1 MKNRF
6 ILLLF
11 LLLSLI
17 NNVLASEIYF
27 ESDEIKISDDGNT
40 IKSSN
45 GKAWAEED
53 KMTITANKFHY
64 NKSSTILIT
73 RGDSVAFFKD
83 KNISISADKFIY
95 NKNLQ
100 TLDSIGNVL
109 VNHLSKKILLKSQRV
124 FYDIKKNEIR
134 SRSKSTINDYIGNLF
149 LSEDFIFTLNNDL
162 VKLNKVKVT
171 DTQKNTFEI
180 EKAYINLK
188 SNKLIGKDVSINFNE
203 QYFQENSEPRLKGNT
218 VSSDVNQ
225 TVIKNGVFT
234 TCKKNDDCPP
244 WQFVA
249 KEIKHDKK
257 NKLIHYKNAWLKLY
271 DKPVFY
277 FPRFFHPDPSV
288 KRKSGFLMPA
298 FQSSSS
304 IGSSFN
310 TPYFYAISDNKDMT
324 FQPRFYA
331 GEKILLQSEY
341 REVNA
346 TSKHDLDFSIFG
358 GNNLKAKNHFFSNT
372 VKTLDFENFDET
384 NISLQI
390 QRVSDDVYL
399 KSHKLKSPII
409 KNDSFLTSSVGL
421 NSYREDFSFNTDFYV
436 YETLNKK
443 KNDRYEYIY
452 PSYNLSKTLNPF
464 ANLEGD
470 FSLNSSGF
478 IKNYDTNVF
487 EKVVVNDLIFDSYSS
502 FTNNGFKNNYKFLIK
517 NVNTDSTNSIV
528 YRDKKNSKLASIFD
542 YSVSYPL
549 KKSDNK
555 YISFLKPMM
564 SFRLSPNKSYGLKD
578 SNSKINIENAFS
590 MNRIMNNSTIEE
602 GASLTYGTEFA
613 KTNKLNKNIFN
624 AKIANILRLDES
636 ENLPMNN
643 QLGEKISNIFGSL
656 GYNVKEN
663 FKVEYNYALDSN
675 LTDTN
680 FQDLSTEFKIN
691 NFITSFQYL
700 NESSIKGDNSFLS
713 NKTSYHIDETKNLTF
728 ETRKNKETSATEFY
742 NLMYQYRNDCL
753 IAGIQYNKD
762 FYSDGALR
770 PEENIFFKLTII
782 PFGET
787 KSPSLK

>member
-1 MKNRF
+1 MKNKF
-6 ILLLF
+6 ILLLL

-27 ESDEIKISDDGNT
+27 ESGEIKISDDGNT
-40 IKSSN
+40 IKSSK

-53 KMTITANKFHY
+53 KMTISANKFHY
-64 NKSSTILIT
+64 DKSLTILIAK
-73 RGDSVAFFKD
+73 GDSIAFFKD

-218 VSSDVNQ
+218 VSSDINK

-257 NKLIHYKNAWLKLY
+257 NKLLHYKNAWLKLY

-346 TSKHDLDFSIFG
+346 TSKHDLDFSIFSG
-358 GNNLKAKNHFFSNT
+358 INQKTKNHFFSNT
-372 VKTLDFENFDET
+372 VKALDFENFDET

-409 KNDSFLTSSVGL
+409 KNESFLTSSVGI

-443 KNDRYEYIY
+443 KNDRYEFIY

-464 ANLEGD
+464 ANLEGA

-478 IKNYDTNVF
+478 VKNYDTNIF
-487 EKVVVNDLIFDSYSS
+487 EKVVVNDLIFDSGSS
-502 FTNNGFKNNYKFLIK
+502 FTNNGIKNDYKFLIK
-517 NVNTDSTNSIV
+517 NVNTDSTNSSI
-528 YRDKKNSKLASIFD
+528 YRDKKDSKLASIFD
-542 YSVSYPL
+542 YSISYPL
-549 KKSDNK
+549 KKNDNK

-564 SFRLSPNKSYGLKD
+564 SFMFSPNKSYGLKD

-590 MNRIMNNSTIEE
+590 MNRIMSNTTIEE
-602 GASLTYGTEFA
+602 GASITYGTEFA

-656 GYNVKEN
+656 GYNANEN

-700 NESSIKGDNSFLS
+700 NESSIKGNSSFLS

-762 FYSDGALR
+762 FYSDGELR

-787 KSPSLK
+787 KSPNLK